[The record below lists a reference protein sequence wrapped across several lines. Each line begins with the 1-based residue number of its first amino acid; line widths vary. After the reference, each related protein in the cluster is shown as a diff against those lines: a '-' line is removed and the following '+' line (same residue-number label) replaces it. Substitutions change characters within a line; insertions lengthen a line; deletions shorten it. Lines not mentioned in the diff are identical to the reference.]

1 MDACHRCG
9 RRTAFRFWSWDDVTL
24 EEALAAKLGRKPTKS
39 EVEKIRNSDRKHAE
53 LVAQAGGTVSV
64 NGVFPIKVPFCT
76 WFCARA
82 HHLATGHAVEDDA
95 GKIVFSPTEERVF
108 GVQPEAKP

>member
-1 MDACHRCG
+1 MEACHRCG
-9 RRTAFRFWSWDDVTL
+9 RRTAFRFWSWD
-24 EEALAAKLGRKPTKS
+24 
-39 EVEKIRNSDRKHAE
+39 EVQGNKIDA
-53 LVAQAGGTVSV
+53 
-64 NGVFPIKVPFCT
+64 VFTEKVPFCT

-108 GVQPEAKP
+108 GAQPEAKP